1 MITVIQ
7 KKLKKTKIL
16 IKMMTL
22 NTNFRNKIKAL
33 IKNKAK
39 KIILRI

>member
-7 KKLKKTKIL
+7 TKLKKTII

-22 NTNFRNKIKAL
+22 NTKFRNKIKVL

-39 KIILRI
+39 KLILRI